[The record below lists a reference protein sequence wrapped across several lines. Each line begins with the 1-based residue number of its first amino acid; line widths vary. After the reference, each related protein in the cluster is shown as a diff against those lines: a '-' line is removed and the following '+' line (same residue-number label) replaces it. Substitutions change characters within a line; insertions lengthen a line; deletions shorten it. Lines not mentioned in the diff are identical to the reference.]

1 MTFLGPLNFL
11 DDDGNT
17 VALVGCKQVLDAW
30 NATAG
35 G

>member
-30 NATAG
+30 NAST
-35 G
+35 